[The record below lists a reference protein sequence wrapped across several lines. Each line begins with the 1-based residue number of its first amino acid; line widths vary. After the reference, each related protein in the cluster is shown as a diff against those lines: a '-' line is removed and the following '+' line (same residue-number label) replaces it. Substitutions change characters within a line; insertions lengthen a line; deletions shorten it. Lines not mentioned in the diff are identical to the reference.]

1 MKNIIDIRDI
11 EQINELKCEYDLEKA
26 SLLARKL
33 RWMSKDDPSLIP
45 VRERLLELMEDYE
58 NKHWINEEL
67 ISNEQ
72 IEESDKAEE
81 LIQKENRP
89 SINRKK
95 IFRDLNNLSR
105 N

>member
-1 MKNIIDIRDI
+1 MNNQELESQIKNCKTLS
-11 EQINELKCEYDLEKA
+11 ELNEL
-26 SLLARKL
+26 
-33 RWMSKDDPSLIP
+33 SKKIKKDFDNLNHHIT
-45 VRERLLELMEDYE
+45 
-58 NKHWINEEL
+58 NKR
-67 ISNEQ
+67 
-72 IEESDKAEE
+72 EE